1 MRKATRWLAMA
12 IFTYGLTLPTESR
25 SAELTVEAVN
35 ELGWER
41 NHEVETV
48 ELDWKKLQQR
58 QPSLTTET
66 VVVRDA
72 SNNRDVVSQVVDN
85 KLIFQTDFKGK
96 RSKEFIIAAGKPMP
110 ATSKVFARF
119 VPERLDDFAWENDKI
134 AFRMYGPAIEKVEP
148 PSGSGIDVWCKSTS
162 RLIIN
167 EWYKKDDYHV
177 DHGEGL
183 DCYKVGP
190 DRGCGGIAIWKDGKS
205 YISRDYRKWKQ
216 LANGPIR
223 VIFELTYEPWDVG
236 GVKVSEVKRISLDAG
251 SHFNRLES
259 VFKFDGA
266 TDMIV
271 GVGLNE
277 HTNFSPFVNGPV
289 GYMGV
294 WDEADRPKGLTN
306 GMNGV
311 AVVFPAG
318 IRFENTNAENQVWA
332 LMSVKTGEPLIY
344 YAGAG
349 WSKSGFPQI
358 SDWENYVANFAD
370 RLRSPLKVH
379 LEP

>member
-1 MRKATRWLAMA
+1 MSYTRRWLAMA
-12 IFTYGLTLPTESR
+12 ILVPGLTLAAQSR
-25 SAELTVEAVN
+25 DPEATVVVMN
-35 ELGWER
+35 ELDAARKG
-41 NHEVETV
+41 ETV
-48 ELDWKKLQQR
+48 ELSWKELRQR
-58 QPSLTTET
+58 LPSLTPET
-66 VVVRDA
+66 VVVREA
-72 SNNRDVVSQVVDN
+72 GRGQEEVSQAVDD
-85 KLIFQTDFKGK
+85 KLIFQVDLAPRETRRFV
-96 RSKEFIIAAGKPMP
+96 IAAGKPK
-110 ATSKVFARF
+110 AAESKVFGRY

-162 RLIIN
+162 RLVIN
-167 EWYKKDDYHV
+167 EWYKRDDYHV
-177 DHGEGL
+177 DHGEGV

-223 VIFELTYEPWDVG
+223 VMFELTYEPWDAG

-266 TDMIV
+266 TAMTV

-277 HTNFSPFVNGPV
+277 HPEFQVLSSPENGW
-289 GYMGV
+289 MGV
-294 WDEADRPKGLTN
+294 WDQADRPKGLTN

-311 AVVFPAG
+311 GVVFPSG
-318 IRFENTNAENQVWA
+318 TKPEFKEAENQVWFLTTA
-332 LMSVKTGEPLIY
+332 KAGDPLVY

-349 WSKSGFPQI
+349 WSKGGFPQA
-358 SDWENYVANFAD
+358 SDWKAYVADFAK
-370 RLRSPLKVH
+370 RVRSPLKVH